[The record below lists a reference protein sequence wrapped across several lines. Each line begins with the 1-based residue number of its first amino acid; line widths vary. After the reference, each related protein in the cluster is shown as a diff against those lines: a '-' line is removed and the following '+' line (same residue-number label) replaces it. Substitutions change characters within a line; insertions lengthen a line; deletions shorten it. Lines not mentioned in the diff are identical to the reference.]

1 MLVFRLLSFS
11 NRPKSAWEQRVN
23 FQGDWSTLLRNAV
36 DFRVAGFGRKHQF
49 NNGLFIVV
57 AFLRQ
62 FPRATLTFAISAFVN
77 GTTLIL
83 TSRLYLVAKQHWDIP
98 ATKSSTQLS
107 QSRFYH
113 FPVQRTK
120 KYILSSRWVYWNLF
134 VFSFAQVFA
143 DSLSVIWFIAYET
156 WIFLVSDVFL
166 CP

>member
-1 MLVFRLLSFS
+1 MLVFRLLSFN
-11 NRPKSAWEQRVN
+11 NRLKSAWEQRVN

-36 DFRVAGFGRKHQF
+36 DIRVAGFGRKHQF
-49 NNGLFIVV
+49 NDGLFIVV

-83 TSRLYLVAKQHWDIP
+83 TSRLYLVAKQHRDIP
-98 ATKSSTQLS
+98 ATKLSTQLS
-107 QSRFYH
+107 QWRFYQ
-113 FPVQRTK
+113 FPVQGTK